1 MSCRICGCNSQ
12 AKSSF
17 RIENSESSDAC
28 ALESLLDAH
37 NPPKDT
43 TQLCL
48 NACNITSI
56 EVPEGSAWAP
66 LYSSLTSLD
75 LGNNK
80 IAEIPD
86 TFFSHFPHLKYLNF
100 SYNRIANIPTTIE
113 SLTEVETVLFEKNL
127 LRETSVPL
135 ASILNLTYLKAFNVY
150 GNYIDTA
157 KLAESAASTVPPS
170 RMSMVPFLVS
180 YMLVGAWNQYTPSRI
195 DDGVFLGSVENTEAP
210 EELRHLGITHI
221 LSVGVPPAAPEGFTT
236 KYISALDF
244 PSVPLIRNFDDAV
257 DFIESARESGGA
269 CLVHCAA
276 GRSRSATCVCAWLIK
291 KRGMSAS
298 EALDHVKKARKCVSP
313 NLGFVEQLNVYAQ
326 RFPKKIDPKP

>member
-1 MSCRICGCNSQ
+1 MSCKICCCNPQ
-12 AKSSF
+12 DKSSF
-17 RIENSESSDAC
+17 RIENSDDC
-28 ALESLLDAH
+28 TLESLLDAH

-56 EVPEGSAWAP
+56 EIPEGSAWAP

-100 SYNRIANIPTTIE
+100 SYNRIANIPATIE
-113 SLTEVETVLFEKNL
+113 CLKEVETVFFTRNL
-127 LRETSVPL
+127 LRETAIPL
-135 ASILNLTYLKAFNVY
+135 AAILNLTCLKGFNVY
-150 GNYIDTA
+150 ENYIETR
-157 KLAESAASTVPPS
+157 KLAESAAGTVPPS
-170 RMSMVPFLVS
+170 RMSMVPFLMS
-180 YMLVGAWNQYTPSRI
+180 YMLVGVWNQRTPSHI
-195 DDGVFLGSVENTEAP
+195 DDGVFLGSVENAEDT
-210 EELRHLGITHI
+210 EELHHLGITHI
-221 LSVGVPPAAPEGFTT
+221 LSVGVPIGIKEGFTT

-257 DFIESARESGGA
+257 DFIESAREGGGA

-276 GRSRSATCVCAWLIK
+276 GRSRSASCVCAWLIK
-291 KRGMSAS
+291 KRGMSAK
-298 EALDHVKKARKCVSP
+298 EALDYARKARSCVSP
-313 NLGFVEQLNVYAQ
+313 NLGFVAQLEEYAQ
-326 RFPKKIDPKP
+326 RFPKK